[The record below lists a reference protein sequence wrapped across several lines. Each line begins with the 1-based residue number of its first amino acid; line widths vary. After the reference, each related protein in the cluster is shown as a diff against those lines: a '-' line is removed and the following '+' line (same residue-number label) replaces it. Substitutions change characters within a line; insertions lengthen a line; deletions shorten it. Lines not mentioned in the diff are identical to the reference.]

1 MLVGMADTYLGT
13 NDVAALLRVSR
24 QHVANLCDRG
34 EIDCYVKTRIRE
46 IPLTEV
52 QRWKFLT
59 DQWGEP
65 EYQKTLIAHVRAAGE
80 LLDDPKRGAKRA
92 RERLDE
98 LDSDEQGYVER
109 AVWRELLSRPVN
121 ETIAAMLDSGPY
133 GRALRRHSP
142 FTA

>member
-1 MLVGMADTYLGT
+1 MLCAMSDTFLGT

-24 QHVANLCDRG
+24 QHVANMCDRG
-34 EIDCYVKTRIRE
+34 EIDCYVATRIRE
-46 IPLTEV
+46 IPLDEV

-59 DQWGEP
+59 EGWSDP
-65 EYQKTLIAHVRAAGE
+65 NYQEALIAHVCVAAE
-80 LLDDPKRGAKRA
+80 LLSDPQTCTARASAWLDDRRG
-92 RERLDE
+92 ED
-98 LDSDEQGYVER
+98 DGYVER

-121 ETIAAMLDSGPY
+121 ETIAAILDSGPY